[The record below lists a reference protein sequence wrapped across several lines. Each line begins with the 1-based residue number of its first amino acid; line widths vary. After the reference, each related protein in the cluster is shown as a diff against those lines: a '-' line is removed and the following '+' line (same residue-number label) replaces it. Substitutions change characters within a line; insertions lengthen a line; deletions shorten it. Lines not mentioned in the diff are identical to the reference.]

1 MKVVSASYEFDG
13 KKYVKAEDYEDVFIR
28 LKKANDEIKKIDKEL
43 VEQTKLAEYYY
54 EQNEKYEEILER
66 KAENSGY
73 YDMTLQ
79 KFIELEKTA
88 KEQKKKISEL
98 ESKLAGEETFS
109 ANFNGLD
116 FAEHDKKYVDEIK
129 ALKNQIS
136 ELEFRLENEKERKEI
151 KEKCAIDEIVDI
163 AINMNYAIRE
173 KDEKISKIKFK
184 LSCAEAE
191 IDIAKELLGKCPNL
205 NEDDIKFVEKEFG
218 IKIKAPRTDFFTK
231 IGLDDEIKV
240 KLTPYGVDIYRFHHI
255 KLKEEGA
262 VLFKSE
268 NVDVDKKGYTRFKMR
283 DFMKIYGKYIDLFD
297 RKVIEPADI
306 ILCD

>member
-1 MKVVSASYEFDG
+1 MLFEEVYRKKIEHMKKD
-13 KKYVKAEDYEDVFIR
+13 EDYEIMESIAKNIIDV
-28 LKKANDEIKKIDKEL
+28 LK
-43 VEQTKLAEYYY
+43 
-54 EQNEKYEEILER
+54 
-66 KAENSGY
+66 ENGVAVKGEVVHFG
-73 YDMTLQ
+73 DIMTDGNTVKQ
-79 KFIELEKTA
+79 E
-88 KEQKKKISEL
+88 
-98 ESKLAGEETFS
+98 FS
-109 ANFNGLD
+109 VIFNGLD
-116 FAEHDKKYVDEIK
+116 FAEHDKKYVDKIK

-136 ELEFRLENEKERKEI
+136 ELEFRLENEKERNEI

-173 KDEKISKIKFK
+173 KDEKISKFKFK